1 MIKFYRQSALN
12 YGKKKTRKGSVRAIF
27 GSYKQKKF
35 VEYLTL
41 RTNQS
46 YAFYATITFI
56 LQIVAIV
63 VNMLPEHFAVFLK
76 NRHNQQICLMIF
88 IGIIPH

>member
-12 YGKKKTRKGSVRAIF
+12 DRNQKTRKCSARAIF

-41 RTNQS
+41 RTNQLC
-46 YAFYATITFI
+46 AFYAITAFI
-56 LQIVAIV
+56 LQIVAMV
-63 VNMLPEHFAVFLK
+63 VNMLPEHLVVFLK
-76 NRHNQQICLMIF
+76 IDIF
-88 IGIIPH
+88 NKYM